1 VSIKIAGKNSE
12 TEENMVV
19 DVSPLLRG
27 EVKKIDIDYTLS
39 PEQIDSVSFD
49 DAQVVGVL
57 TDNSGYMRL
66 KLKATLSYHGEC
78 ARCLAPVDGVFSLD
92 FERTV
97 TTEGTIDEE
106 RLEELEDEYVVLD
119 GHELSVDDT
128 LCEELVLSFPQRL
141 LCSEDCEGLCPKCGK
156 PKREGDCGCPTK
168 EIDPRL
174 AVLAHFFDNDDE
186 EDKK

>member
-1 VSIKIAGKNSE
+1 
-12 TEENMVV
+12 MVV
-19 DVSPLLRG
+19 DVAPLLRG
-27 EVKKIDIDYTLS
+27 EVKKIDIDYILS
-39 PEQIDSVSFD
+39 TEQIDGVSFE
-49 DAQVVGVL
+49 DAHVVGVL

-66 KLKATLSYHGEC
+66 KLQATLFYHGEC

-106 RLEELEDEYVVLD
+106 RLEELEDEYVVLQ
-119 GHELSVDDT
+119 GHMLSVDDA
-128 LCEELVLSFPQRL
+128 LLEEVALSFPTRL

-174 AVLAHFFDNDDE
+174 AVLAKFFDSDE
-186 EDKK
+186 EENKN

>member
-1 VSIKIAGKNSE
+1 
-12 TEENMVV
+12 MVV
-19 DVSPLLRG
+19 DVAPLLRG
-27 EVKKIDIDYTLS
+27 EVKKIDIDYILS
-39 PEQIDSVSFD
+39 TEQIDGVSFE
-49 DAQVVGVL
+49 DAHVVGVL

-66 KLKATLSYHGEC
+66 KLQATLFYHGEC

-106 RLEELEDEYVVLD
+106 RLEELEDEYVVLK
-119 GHELSVDDT
+119 GHELSVDDA
-128 LCEELVLSFPQRL
+128 LLEEVALSFPTRL

-174 AVLAHFFDNDDE
+174 AVLAKFFDSDKDE
-186 EDKK
+186 NKK

>member
-1 VSIKIAGKNSE
+1 
-12 TEENMVV
+12 MVV
-19 DVSPLLRG
+19 DVAPLLRG
-27 EVKKIDIDYTLS
+27 EVKKIDIDYILLT
-39 PEQIDSVSFD
+39 EQLDGVSFE
-49 DAQVVGVL
+49 DAHVVGVL

-66 KLKATLSYHGEC
+66 KLQATLFYHGEC

-106 RLEELEDEYVVLD
+106 RLEELEDEYVVLQ
-119 GHELSVDDT
+119 GHELSVDDA
-128 LCEELVLSFPQRL
+128 LLEELALSFPTRL

-174 AVLAHFFDNDDE
+174 AVLAKLFDS
-186 EDKK
+186 DKKENKK

>member
-1 VSIKIAGKNSE
+1 
-12 TEENMVV
+12 MVV
-19 DVSPLLRG
+19 DVAPLLRG
-27 EVKKIDIDYTLS
+27 EVKKIDIDYILS
-39 PEQIDSVSFD
+39 TEQIDGVSFE
-49 DAQVVGVL
+49 DAHVVGVL

-66 KLKATLSYHGEC
+66 KLQATLFYHGEC

-106 RLEELEDEYVVLD
+106 RLEELEDEYVVLK
-119 GHELSVDDT
+119 GHELSVDDA
-128 LCEELVLSFPQRL
+128 LLEEVALSFPTRL

-156 PKREGDCGCPTK
+156 PKREGDCGCPTR

-174 AVLAHFFDNDDE
+174 AVLAKFFDSDKE
-186 EDKK
+186 ENKK

>member
-1 VSIKIAGKNSE
+1 
-12 TEENMVV
+12 MVV

-97 TTEGTIDEE
+97 TTEGTIDEDK
-106 RLEELEDEYVVLD
+106 LEELADEYVTLSGSELD
-119 GHELSVDDT
+119 VDEPI
-128 LCEELVLSFPQRL
+128 CEELVLSFPTRL
-141 LCSEDCEGLCPKCGK
+141 LCADDCLGLCPKCGK
-156 PKREGDCGCPTK
+156 PKRDGNCGCPEK
-168 EIDPRL
+168 DIDPRL
-174 AVLAHFFDNDDE
+174 AVLKHFFDTDQDE
-186 EDKK
+186 K

>member
-1 VSIKIAGKNSE
+1 
-12 TEENMVV
+12 MVV
-19 DVSPLLRG
+19 DVAPLLRG
-27 EVKKIDIDYTLS
+27 EVKKIDIDYILLT
-39 PEQIDSVSFD
+39 EQIDGVCFE
-49 DAQVVGVL
+49 DAHVVGVL

-66 KLKATLSYHGEC
+66 KLQATLFYHGEC

-119 GHELSVDDT
+119 GHELSVDDA
-128 LCEELVLSFPQRL
+128 LREELVLSFPTRL

-174 AVLAHFFDNDDE
+174 AVLAKLFDS
-186 EDKK
+186 DKKENKK

>member
-1 VSIKIAGKNSE
+1 
-12 TEENMVV
+12 MVV
-19 DVSPLLRG
+19 DVAPLLKG
-27 EVKKIDIDYTLS
+27 EVKKLDIDYMLS
-39 PEQIDSVSFD
+39 PEQLDGIAFE
-49 DAQVVGVL
+49 DAHVIGSI

-66 KLKATLSYHGEC
+66 RLKVELVYHGEC

-106 RLEELEDEYVVLD
+106 RLEELEDEYVVLQ
-119 GHELSVDDT
+119 GHELSVDDA
-128 LCEELVLSFPQRL
+128 LLEELALSFPTRL

-156 PKREGDCGCPTK
+156 PKREGDCGCPTR

-174 AVLAHFFDNDDE
+174 AVLAKFFDS
-186 EDKK
+186 DKNENKK

>member
-1 VSIKIAGKNSE
+1 
-12 TEENMVV
+12 MVV
-19 DVSPLLRG
+19 DVAPLLRG
-27 EVKKIDIDYTLS
+27 EVKKIDIDYILS
-39 PEQIDSVSFD
+39 TEQIDGVSFE
-49 DAQVVGVL
+49 DAHVVGVL

-66 KLKATLSYHGEC
+66 KLQATLFYHGEC

-106 RLEELEDEYVVLD
+106 RLEELEDEYVVLK
-119 GHELSVDDT
+119 GHELSVDDA
-128 LCEELVLSFPQRL
+128 LLEELALSFPTRL
-141 LCSEDCEGLCPKCGK
+141 LCSEDCEGLCPRCGK

-174 AVLAHFFDNDDE
+174 AVLAKFFDSDKDE
-186 EDKK
+186 NKK